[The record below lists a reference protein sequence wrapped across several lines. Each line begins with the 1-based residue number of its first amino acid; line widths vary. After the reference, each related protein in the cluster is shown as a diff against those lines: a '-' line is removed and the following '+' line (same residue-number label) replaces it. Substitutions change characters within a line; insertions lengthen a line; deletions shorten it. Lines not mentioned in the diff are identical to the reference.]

1 MDRSQTDETRIH
13 QQALESLPH
22 YCSNQQ
28 WSSFRKEFGD
38 VIGSGV
44 PACLLKHLFKKLTND
59 CTTEKN
65 KEIEERVL
73 QYCLA
78 QDDDCLWPDLRAAVN
93 GKEEKYTEFYK
104 IAEEIIEEISGA
116 SPYRHGSKRVL

>member
-1 MDRSQTDETRIH
+1 MAS
-13 QQALESLPH
+13 ALLLKSTM
-22 YCSNQQ
+22 
-28 WSSFRKEFGD
+28 

-59 CTTEKN
+59 CTTENN
-65 KEIEERVL
+65 KEIEECVL

-78 QDDDCLWPDLRAAVN
+78 QGDDCLWPDLQAAVN
-93 GKEEKYTEFYK
+93 GNGEKCVKFYK